1 MLIRTRN
8 RIFRTIFVQFE
19 HKQDNAIVIIT
30 LRVLLDT
37 LFWKNGNV
45 KYDLLLWLIPSH
57 IRLSRAFL
65 ITYTCQVKNTP
76 HKTPC
81 YYKCSIIRSD
91 QRFANSYIDGSY
103 SKQPHKPKLIPTNVN
118 MIPGQRLNDWGKN
131 TET

>member
-1 MLIRTRN
+1 M
-8 RIFRTIFVQFE
+8 
-19 HKQDNAIVIIT
+19 
-30 LRVLLDT
+30 
-37 LFWKNGNV
+37 
-45 KYDLLLWLIPSH
+45 LLWLIPSH
-57 IRLSRAFL
+57 ISLSRAFL

-81 YYKCSIIRSD
+81 YYKRSIIRSD

-131 TET
+131 TETQAKVKGKKFRVVEGNSYFADNHETYSWSGCPITDNGIS